1 MLSNKYAELYWI
13 YIFVSSSIP
22 LRALRRYAQ
31 DLDRLADQNIVMVM
45 RGFVGGMK
53 HFKPTGDFIESVLK
67 KDESCELV
75 TGSCEMYNAGIE
87 IDPLLFRKYGI
98 TQVPAVVYV
107 PEVKSEVEF
116 IEWSKDDGGSS
127 EYYVVYGDASIE
139 YVMEVIGKGV
149 N

>member
-1 MLSNKYAELYWI
+1 
-13 YIFVSSSIP
+13 
-22 LRALRRYAQ
+22 
-31 DLDRLADQNIVMVM
+31 
-45 RGFVGGMK
+45 
-53 HFKPTGDFIESVLK
+53 
-67 KDESCELV
+67 
-75 TGSCEMYNAGIE
+75 MYNAGIE

-116 IEWSKDDGGSS
+116 IEGSKDDGGSS